1 MRVLWFSGG
10 LLSLGLGALGVLL
23 PLLPTV
29 PFAILAAFCFS
40 RSSDRLHD
48 WLVRHPAFGPAIRDW
63 RAHGAIS
70 RRGKRAATASV
81 TVAFGISVWMAVPAW
96 AMATQ
101 AVALA
106 GVMLF
111 VWTRP
116 EGPAPEG
123 EDAPGPLG
131 A

>member
-1 MRVLWFSGG
+1 MRAIWFSGG
-10 LLSLGLGALGVLL
+10 LLSLALGALGVVL

-29 PFAILAAFCFS
+29 PFAILAAFCFA

-48 WLVRHPAFGPAIRDW
+48 WLVHHRRFGPAIRDW
-63 RAHGAIS
+63 RANGAIS
-70 RRGKRAATASV
+70 RRGKKAATFSV
-81 TVAFGISVWMAVPAW
+81 VIAFGISVGLGVAAW
-96 AMATQ
+96 AMALQ

-116 EGPAPEG
+116 DGPVPER
-123 EDAPGPLG
+123 EDAAGPLG